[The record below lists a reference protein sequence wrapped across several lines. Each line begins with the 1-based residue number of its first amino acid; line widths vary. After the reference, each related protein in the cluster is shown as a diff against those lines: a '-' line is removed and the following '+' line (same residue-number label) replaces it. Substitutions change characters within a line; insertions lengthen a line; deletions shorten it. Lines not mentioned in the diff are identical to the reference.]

1 MFLQPCLTYQYK
13 QRPTIKREKTLKAL
27 RQIFRSKIFAPHSW
41 RQSRA
46 KCNFHLSDRGLQISP
61 SAENCVAWGCSW
73 SPTQME
79 NPKGYG
85 ERTACRLWNQ
95 SQKETCYI

>member
-1 MFLQPCLTYQYK
+1 MFLQTCLTYQYK

-27 RQIFRSKIFAPHSW
+27 RQIFRSRIFAPHSW

-46 KCNFHLSDRGLQISP
+46 KCNFHLSDRELQISP

-79 NPKGYG
+79 NPKGSG